1 MVKYKFVSGWLTK
14 NFHQQGIGS
23 SQILMIV
30 NCIKNLLCDVRFPF
44 LYLHSLESVFRSATL
59 ANDVP
64 CRVRHRPAEN
74 KKNFKS
80 RAQAAV
86 YQELFVLHLLPMLS
100 LLSFIAFLARFRPIS
115 ITHCEFPL
123 LWLLSRAGIGRY
135 IAEISQP
142 GNDESTKS
150 CSGGYPCLL

>member
-1 MVKYKFVSGWLTK
+1 MMVKYKFVSRWLTK

-59 ANDVP
+59 ANDVA

-74 KKNFKS
+74 EKNFKS

-86 YQELFVLHLLPMLS
+86 YQELFVLHLLE
-100 LLSFIAFLARFRPIS
+100 
-115 ITHCEFPL
+115 T
-123 LWLLSRAGIGRY
+123 
-135 IAEISQP
+135 
-142 GNDESTKS
+142 
-150 CSGGYPCLL
+150 